1 MKFDSE
7 YFENATELAQA
18 REDAWNNVKERRDR
32 LSIVRKFTNMM
43 NTLSEEEAKQLNR
56 TEVVNHGLTH
66 RDMLQNETQLTSMVT
81 VTKSLLEVVVDTDN
95 PEQDL
100 ITGQRISHAINEA
113 AIHHKGRFAN
123 LWRKVAGEI
132 VIAGGC
138 PVVFPQKYGW
148 LPTPA
153 PDMYFPRNT
162 SLDAEEIPYAFQSVE
177 LGVMDL
183 KNLREAVD
191 GDKGKHISVENIDR
205 LIEAI
210 EEQIKENNKNN
221 ASEFQIA
228 QSVRQNDLFDNQI
241 TISACWYYE
250 IKTVE
255 KSSDQYVS
263 ATLFID
269 NVQGIELKSKS
280 EDASAHCIVAY
291 FDKAYENASD
301 WLHMVTVDS
310 EIGGV
315 KTTDTLRGVAE
326 MSYASGAEMEELL
339 NLIIEGDKARAKPK
353 WKLTDGADPEEVL
366 KWNSVSDAFV
376 PQGIEEMQIR
386 NNSASL
392 MTPFTLLSQ
401 NAAGLSTSDTSNS
414 GRGGELRQ
422 QAVERQKN
430 SVMLQTNR
438 VSEAYNHME
447 SIFETVVWRLLAGET
462 KPGTSGYRETMC
474 VRDKLEAYEIDYK
487 KLSERKYGKFKWLR
501 IRVKRTIG
509 NGDRQQQLDTA
520 AWFMLNRMAF
530 EPAARPLALH
540 YATLLQTQDPDLAE
554 SLVKVPKAII
564 NAQKITAE
572 NEYDTIRRRA
582 ALGQIL
588 PVAQDD
594 IHQDH
599 IPVHLLDMQ
608 AHVAAHDVRPWDK
621 LDVIAF
627 AGLVEHTGQHLQTLM
642 ADPLTAGE
650 AKMFLQDYQQI
661 SESAQAIVAE
671 IEESTPD
678 EAMSMTPKEQADFQ
692 LKLEALRQRSIELGL
707 KAENMDRL
715 NKNAASRQ
723 ALAQRGQYVREINE
737 NARLKLD
744 DKRIEKQAEQRKQQQ
759 KKNE

>member
-18 REDAWNNVKERRDR
+18 REDAWENVRDRRDR
-32 LSIVRKFTNMM
+32 LGIVRKFTNMM

-56 TEVVNHGLTH
+56 TEIVNHGLTH

-81 VTKSLLEVVVDTDN
+81 VTNSLLEVIVDTDN

-100 ITGQRISHAINEA
+100 VTSQRISQAINENV
-113 AIHHKGRFAN
+113 IHHKGRFAN
-123 LWRKVAGEI
+123 LWRKIAGEI

-148 LPTPA
+148 LPTPS

-162 SLDAEEIPYAFQSVE
+162 SLDSEEVPYAFQSVE

-183 KNLREAVD
+183 KNLREAV
-191 GDKGKHISVENIDR
+191 GGEKGKHIAVDNIDK
-205 LIEAI
+205 LIKAI
-210 EEQIKENNKNN
+210 EEQIGENSKKSSND
-221 ASEFQIA
+221 FGIA
-228 QSVRQNDLFDNQI
+228 QSVRQNDLFDRQI

-392 MTPFTLLSQ
+392 MTPFSLLSQ
-401 NAAGLSTSDTSNS
+401 NAAGLATSDTANS

-438 VSEAYNHME
+438 VSEAYNHLE
-447 SIFETVVWRLLAGET
+447 SILETVVWRLLAGDT
-462 KPGTSGYRETMC
+462 KPGTAGYRETMR
-474 VRDKLEAYEIDYK
+474 VREKLEVYGIDYK
-487 KLSERKYGKFKWLR
+487 KLADRKYGKFTWLR

-509 NGDRQQQLDTA
+509 NGDRQQQLETA
-520 AWFMLNRMAF
+520 DWMMANRMSV
-530 EPAARPLALH
+530 EPIARPVLIQQAF
-540 YATLLQTQDPDLAE
+540 LLRTQDPDLAE
-554 SLVKVPKAII
+554 SLVKVPKAVI

-599 IPVHLLDMQ
+599 IPIHLLDMQ
-608 AHVAAHDVRPWDK
+608 AHVAAHSIRPWDK
-621 LDVIAF
+621 LDIIAF
-627 AGLVEHTGQHLQTLM
+627 AGLVEHTGQHIQTIM
-642 ADPLTAGE
+642 ADPVTASE
-650 AKMFLQDYQQI
+650 AKLFLQDYQQI

-678 EAMSMTPKEQADFQ
+678 EGMGMTPKEQADYT
-692 LKLEALRQRSIELGL
+692 LKLEQLRQRSIELGL

-715 NKNAASRQ
+715 NKNSAARQ
-723 ALAQRGQYVREINE
+723 SLAQRGQYVREINE
-737 NARLKLD
+737 SARLKLD
-744 DKRIEKQAEQRKQQQ
+744 DKRIEKQAEMRKQQQ
-759 KKNE
+759 QRKE